1 VDVFRHSDVAYQRE
15 AIAIAHL
22 VQIRDEN
29 IPGANRAQQRQASLT
44 TECDEMEMP
53 APGVPNQFVGRRMEE
68 KSEPQPFQSKG
79 SGTLKIQTDNS
90 ALTYWTGIIPLC
102 AYVNRIITKGLATR
116 QHYPR
121 AIHERNHRN
130 GKFNPAV
137 QAALKNSCRIV

>member
-53 APGVPNQFVGRRMEE
+53 APGVPKQFVGRRMEE

-79 SGTLKIQTDNS
+79 WGTLKSQTDGS
-90 ALTYWTGIIPLC
+90 ALTYWTGIIQLC

-116 QHYPR
+116 QNYPGVIPECNDR
-121 AIHERNHRN
+121 YV
-130 GKFNPAV
+130 KCNPAM